1 MKPLWLPYLQQP
13 WEYLG
18 TKFTTSHFDFRT
30 HIAKQFVHCNVYK
43 PYPSI
48 NMKKIFFYLIG
59 FLMINS
65 LSSCGYNTMVQKDET
80 VETAWANVQ
89 NAYQRRADLIPNLVN
104 TVKGA
109 ANFERETLESVINA
123 RAKATSVQLS
133 ADDLT
138 PENLQRFQAAQNE
151 LGGALSRL
159 LVSVERYPE
168 LKANQNFLE
177 LQAQLEGTENRIA
190 VERRKFNEAV
200 QDYNTTVRSFPNNLM
215 AGIFGFERKGHF
227 QADPGAERA
236 PTVQF

>member
-1 MKPLWLPYLQQP
+1 
-13 WEYLG
+13 
-18 TKFTTSHFDFRT
+18 
-30 HIAKQFVHCNVYK
+30 
-43 PYPSI
+43 
-48 NMKKIFFYLIG
+48 MKKIFFYLIG
-59 FLMINS
+59 FVILAS
-65 LSSCGYNTMVQKDET
+65 QSSCGYNTMVQKDET

-177 LQAQLEGTENRIA
+177 LQAQLEGTENRIS